1 MSKDLQQLREQWSVD
16 LARLLDGYADALED
30 GTDPVKIAQIEGM
43 IATYRRI
50 IHDARRRAQDG
61 PRSHHGRWG
70 STV

>member
-50 IHDARRRAQDG
+50 IHDAR
-61 PRSHHGRWG
+61 
-70 STV
+70 